1 MITKA
6 GKVMTKKFLF
16 ISSFFYLAAAA
27 LPMTEARAADP
38 DTDPVNITCPGG
50 SCDNQT
56 IDNNGEM
63 TVNAEGV
70 AKENTIGGFR
80 LFFCWRCGQ
89 RAARQAEKE
98 WCRFHGV
105 VRYRSLDPY
114 DMGAMEMQAL

>member
-1 MITKA
+1 MNAAFQKE
-6 GKVMTKKFLF
+6 GKNDYKGRKSHDQKFLF

-70 AKENTIGGFR
+70 AKENTIGDTGKMTVNDGGIAQKLPLTPAAPFR
-80 LFFCWRCGQ
+80 
-89 RAARQAEKE
+89 
-98 WCRFHGV
+98 
-105 VRYRSLDPY
+105 
-114 DMGAMEMQAL
+114 

>member
-1 MITKA
+1 MRNDAQIAVLVFFRRCEPGADA
-6 GKVMTKKFLF
+6 GEIDIALGIRRHAFRMAVNGNGV
-16 ISSFFYLAAAA
+16 FFQ
-27 LPMTEARAADP
+27 
-38 DTDPVNITCPGG
+38 GG
-50 SCDNQT
+50 QWF
-56 IDNNGEM
+56 
-63 TVNAEGV
+63 
-70 AKENTIGGFR
+70 GGFR

>member
-50 SCDNQT
+50 SCDNPCCPAVMSQKRLST
-56 IDNNGEM
+56 PAVQQLIPIHIKVLKFTE
-63 TVNAEGV
+63 TA
-70 AKENTIGGFR
+70 FR
-80 LFFCWRCGQ
+80 
-89 RAARQAEKE
+89 
-98 WCRFHGV
+98 
-105 VRYRSLDPY
+105 
-114 DMGAMEMQAL
+114 MMQPSIPEVIC

>member
-70 AKENTIGGFR
+70 AKENTIGDTGKMTVNDGGIAQKLPLTPAVPFR
-80 LFFCWRCGQ
+80 
-89 RAARQAEKE
+89 
-98 WCRFHGV
+98 
-105 VRYRSLDPY
+105 
-114 DMGAMEMQAL
+114 